1 MSEQGIQPNPDNIT
15 KILECPVP
23 KTVKGV
29 RHIIGLGSYY
39 RRFIRNFSDLVKPL
53 TELTKKSSRFVW
65 SENCQL
71 AFEHLKQQFVSP
83 GILAYP
89 RDEGEYILD
98 TDASDD
104 AIWAVLQQVQNGE
117 LKVIAY
123 GSRTLNK
130 AERNYC
136 ITDKE
141 LLAVRYF
148 VEYYKQYLL
157 GRTFTVRTDH
167 QALIWLFSLKEPTGR
182 IARWIEILS
191 NFTFTIQYR
200 PGPKHGNADFM
211 SRCLNPKDCD
221 CPLND
226 NMEYLSC
233 GPCKKC
239 TRRAQ
244 NMLSTWKSFS
254 SNSQIEINDK
264 EINTK
269 TVLNAVKTRKQI
281 TQENE
286 CTVWN
291 MGHTYENLKELQNKD
306 EDVGPILQWKISGNK
321 SCDIDLQSSS
331 TATRHYYHLRDS
343 LVLQD
348 GLLFRKFEKQ
358 NKTGQYLQFL
368 TPEKLKSEVLHS
380 MHDAII
386 SGHLGKRKTTEKL
399 LQRFYWF
406 ELREDVRI
414 WIAKCE
420 VCGAIKPPSKTA
432 RASLGSMPTGAPWDR
447 LATDIMGPFP
457 VTPRGN
463 KYILTVTCHFTK
475 WVEIFAIQDQ
485 TAATCAN
492 HILND
497 VICRYGSPLSLHSD
511 QGRNYESDIFK
522 ELCELLEIRKTRTSP
537 RNPKGN
543 GQCERFN
550 RTVLGMI
557 KSYIKGEQTK
567 WDLNLGCLAGAY
579 RATPNEST
587 TLTPNLML
595 LGREIRLSH
604 EISKG
609 GIPLTNIKENS
620 SNYGEHVQNLR
631 NSLQKA
637 HKVARAHLQVNA
649 KRRKDY
655 YDRKSN
661 LTNFE
666 VYDKA
671 WCMLGIKKGISPKL
685 QALYTG
691 PCLITRKFNDINYEI
706 QVDES
711 GLRKVVNH
719 DKLKQYKGENIPKW
733 IKTLVKKK
741 MSSGHILP
749 LLRIKTNISF
759 SLLILVYVYHMI
771 IIFLLK

>member
-1 MSEQGIQPNPDNIT
+1 MIVANIEDEALLGLDVLMKSQWGPADIKLTDGIILLGGHTIHCTQIGQSNKIRKMYVADNYEIPARSEILIDVFVDRFHDDSSETVKNC
-15 KILECPVP
+15 ILEPFENFSERFSLVMAPCLVNISQNVTCKTRIMNPYDYKKTLYQDTVIGSAEVVEHEPEMLLECEDTHEVNNQNAMRRLKFHDSNLMSRKGVP
-23 KTVKGV
+23 KEE
-29 RHIIGLGSYY
+29 IIRQLTNKEKAE
-39 RRFIRNFSDLVKPL
+39 IRNVPAYLQEMFKNIAPGHSE
-53 TELTKKSSRFVW
+53 TEK
-65 SENCQL
+65 
-71 AFEHLKQQFVSP
+71 
-83 GILAYP
+83 
-89 RDEGEYILD
+89 
-98 TDASDD
+98 D
-104 AIWAVLQQVQNGE
+104 AIAD
-117 LKVIAY
+117 I
-123 GSRTLNK
+123 LNK
-130 AERNYC
+130 YSDTFSKDE
-136 ITDKE
+136 TD
-141 LLAVRYF
+141 
-148 VEYYKQYLL
+148 L
-157 GRTFTVRTDH
+157 GRTN
-167 QALIWLFSLKEPTGR
+167 LIEFCIETGDAKPVKQPPRRVPMAYADAERKLIDQMTNQGIIQKSTSPWSSPLVLVLKKMGSLKEPTGR

-321 SCDIDLQSSS
+321 SSDIDLQSSS

-432 RASLGSMPTGAPWDR
+432 RASLG
-447 LATDIMGPFP
+447 
-457 VTPRGN
+457 
-463 KYILTVTCHFTK
+463 
-475 WVEIFAIQDQ
+475 
-485 TAATCAN
+485 
-492 HILND
+492 
-497 VICRYGSPLSLHSD
+497 
-511 QGRNYESDIFK
+511 
-522 ELCELLEIRKTRTSP
+522 
-537 RNPKGN
+537 
-543 GQCERFN
+543 
-550 RTVLGMI
+550 
-557 KSYIKGEQTK
+557 
-567 WDLNLGCLAGAY
+567 
-579 RATPNEST
+579 
-587 TLTPNLML
+587 
-595 LGREIRLSH
+595 
-604 EISKG
+604 

-691 PCLITRKFNDINYEI
+691 PCLITKKFNDINYEI